1 MVSQVEG
8 QVSPV
13 NLPSSRGLSTPGSP
27 ATTITVSP
35 HLCRLKHTCI
45 IISVSNTQTLTCD
58 LIPCGC
64 VFRLEWTTSWWATET
79 WQRCPE
85 TKPSCRWSV
94 RTWWP
99 TSRTSASRHST
110 RRAERC
116 THKHSEQEY
125 DYDTLSFMQ
134 PRLIFGKQFL
144 KYTGFVD
151 TLCSFANWKGTCDIS
166 EFVQ

>member
-1 MVSQVEG
+1 MVPQVEG
-8 QVSPV
+8 QASPV

-45 IISVSNTQTLTCD
+45 IISVSNTQTLTRD

-64 VFRLEWTTSWWATET
+64 VCSGSSE
-79 WQRCPE
+79 
-85 TKPSCRWSV
+85 
-94 RTWWP
+94 
-99 TSRTSASRHST
+99 
-110 RRAERC
+110 RRAGGLQRPGSAAQRQSHPAGGASGPDDLPAAPQLLAARPAAQRGAL
-116 THKHSEQEY
+116 TNIHSCSQ
-125 DYDTLSFMQ
+125 DWF
-134 PRLIFGKQFL
+134 FGKRFL
-144 KYTGFVD
+144 KCTGFVD